1 MTRNP
6 SDIAATASAGASMR
20 PDDVGSN
27 ARSAVRIVVP
37 RGSRRRGGFRSDD
50 GNADGPSDG
59 DEDHPGGRRLSL
71 SARCR
76 HRVKVEVCSKYHM

>member
-59 DEDHPGGRRLSL
+59 DEDHPGGRRDRSRRG
-71 SARCR
+71 AAAD
-76 HRVKVEVCSKYHM
+76 